1 MRFKSNLRLI
11 AFGFIGFSLVFQSCS
26 LNNSKGQL
34 VGVQGRMIWNHPQP
48 YGTVNIPTGTFH
60 MGQSDEDIVY
70 ALTSRPMQV
79 TVQSFF
85 MDDTEITNNEYRQF
99 VHWVRDSIARKM
111 IGDLYMLENANG
123 DEYINW
129 KERLDYLDPEVR
141 ENISEMFYSGEDV
154 YEGELFEFDIRKFI
168 YEYESFD
175 LNEAAK
181 RQYYEDTKKGNAPS
195 RSKFKKVER
204 VWVYPDTLCW
214 IRDFTYSF
222 NEPMTQL
229 YFFHPAYD
237 DYPVVGVNWKQAV
250 AFTYWRTKYWNDY
263 FKYIEMPKVNPFR
276 LPNEAEWEYASRGGR
291 AFSPYPWG
299 GPYLRNSKGC
309 FLANFKPLRGNYS
322 EDGGFYPVRV
332 TSYFPND
339 YGLYCMAG
347 NVAEWTANAYSE
359 GINAVIDDMN
369 PVYFYNVNDE
379 QDNATL
385 KRKSI
390 RGGSF
395 KDVGYWLQN
404 GTRSYEYQDT
414 CKAYIGFRCVM
425 TYMGRSI
432 NDKNSNY

>member
-1 MRFKSNLRLI
+1 MRLLSNLRLI
-11 AFGFIGFSLVFQSCS
+11 AFGLIGFSMVLHSCGLS
-26 LNNSKGQL
+26 NSKGQL
-34 VGVQGRMIWNHPQP
+34 VGVQDRMVWNHPQP
-48 YGTVNIPTGTFH
+48 FGTVNIPTGSFH

-85 MDDTEITNNEYRQF
+85 MDDTEVTNNEYRQF

-111 IGDLYMLENANG
+111 IGDRFLLEDANG

-129 KERLDYLDPEVR
+129 RTKLDYSNPEIR
-141 ENISEMFYSGEDV
+141 ENIQEMYYSGDDLF
-154 YEGELFEFDIRKFI
+154 EGDLFEFDVRKFI
-168 YEYESFD
+168 YKYEWLD
-175 LNEAAK
+175 LNEASK
-181 RQYYEDTKKGNAPS
+181 REHYDNTWKGNAPKRRDFVREKS
-195 RSKFKKVER
+195 

-222 NEPMTQL
+222 NDPMTQL
-229 YFFHPAYD
+229 YFYHPAYD
-237 DYPVVGVNWKQAV
+237 EYPIVGVNWVQAE
-250 AFTYWRTKYWNDY
+250 AFCHWRTTYWNDY
-263 FKYIEMPKVNPFR
+263 FKSIEMPKVNPFR
-276 LPNEAEWEYASRGGR
+276 LPTEAEWEYASRGGR
-291 AFSPYPWG
+291 EFSPYPWG

-347 NVAEWTANAYSE
+347 NVAEWTTNAYSE
-359 GINAVIDDMN
+359 GINSVIDDMN
-369 PVYFYNVNDE
+369 PNYIYNAHD
-379 QDNATL
+379 DDTPTL

-414 CKAYIGFRCVM
+414 AKSYVGFRCVM
-425 TYMGRSI
+425 TFMGRSI

>member
-1 MRFKSNLRLI
+1 MRYLKDFRLI
-11 AFGFIGFSLVFQSCS
+11 TLAFVSLTFLFQSCG
-26 LNNSKGQL
+26 LRNTKGQL
-34 VGVQGRMIWNHPQP
+34 VGVSGRMIWNHPQP

-60 MGQSDEDIVY
+60 MGQSDEDIIY

-79 TVQSFF
+79 TIQSFF

-99 VHWVRDSIARKM
+99 VYWVRDSIARKTL
-111 IGDLYMLENANG
+111 GDAWVMENANG

-129 KERLDYLDPEVR
+129 RTKLDYELPEIR
-141 ENISEMFYSGEDV
+141 ENLAEMFYQGNEV
-154 YEGELFEFDIRKFI
+154 FEGDLYEFDVRKYI
-168 YEYESFD
+168 YEYQWFD

-181 RQYYEDTKKGNAPS
+181 REYYELNRKGTPVS
-195 RSKFKKVER
+195 REKFIRNEKVR
-204 VWVYPDTLCW
+204 IYPDTLCW
-214 IRDFTYSF
+214 IRDFTYAF
-222 NEPMTQL
+222 NEPLTQL

-237 DYPVVGVNWKQAV
+237 EYPVVGVSWIQAR
-250 AFTYWRTKYWNDY
+250 AFCHWRTKYLNDY
-263 FKYIEMPKVNPFR
+263 YKSIGMPKVNDFR
-276 LPNEAEWEYASRGGR
+276 LPTEAEWEYASRGGR
-291 AFSPYPWG
+291 DFSPYPWG

-322 EDGGFYPVRV
+322 EDGGYYPVRV

-347 NVAEWTANAYSE
+347 NVAEWCDNAYDE
-359 GINAVIDDMN
+359 GINSVIHDMN
-369 PVYFYNVNDE
+369 PYYFRNVGDE
-379 QDNATL
+379 ESRASI
-385 KRKSI
+385 KRKAI

-414 CKAYIGFRCVM
+414 AKAYIGFRCVM

-432 NDKNSNY
+432 KDKNSNY

>member
-1 MRFKSNLRLI
+1 
-11 AFGFIGFSLVFQSCS
+11 
-26 LNNSKGQL
+26 
-34 VGVQGRMIWNHPQP
+34 GRMVWNHPQP

-60 MGQSDEDIVY
+60 MGQSDQDIIY

-111 IGDLYMLENANG
+111 LADEYVLENDNG
-123 DEYINW
+123 DEFINW
-129 KERLDYLDPEVR
+129 KTRLRYDDPEIKD
-141 ENISEMFYSGEDV
+141 NISDMFYSGDDIF
-154 YEGELFEFDIRKFI
+154 EGDIYEFDIRKFV
-168 YEYESFD
+168 YDYHWMD
-175 LNEAAK
+175 LHEASK
-181 RQYYEDTKKGNAPS
+181 RKYFEDTRKGNAPS
-195 RSKFKKVER
+195 RSKFRRDER
-204 VWVYPDTLCW
+204 VMVYPDTLCW

-222 NEPMTQL
+222 NDPLTQL
-229 YFFHPAYD
+229 YFYHPGYD
-237 DYPVVGVNWKQAV
+237 DYPVVGVSWIQAK
-250 AFTYWRTKYWNDY
+250 AFAHWRTKYLNDY
-263 FKYIEMPKVNPFR
+263 YKSIGMPKVNDFR
-276 LPNEAEWEYASRGGR
+276 LPTEAEWEYASRGGR
-291 AFSPYPWG
+291 DFSPYPWG

-347 NVAEWTANAYSE
+347 NIAEWTDNAYSE

-369 PVYFYNVNDE
+369 PHYYYDAQE
-379 QDNATL
+379 EENASL

-390 RGGSF
+390 RGGSY

-404 GTRSYEYQDT
+404 GTRSFEYQDT
-414 CKAYIGFRCVM
+414 AKAYVGFRCVM